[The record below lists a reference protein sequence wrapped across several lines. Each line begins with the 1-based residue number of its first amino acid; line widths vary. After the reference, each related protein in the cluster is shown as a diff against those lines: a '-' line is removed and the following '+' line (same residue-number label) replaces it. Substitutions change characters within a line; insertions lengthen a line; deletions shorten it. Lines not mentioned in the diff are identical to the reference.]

1 MSKNNMS
8 TWKLV
13 IKVIAAIATAILGV
27 LVGKGGADEA

>member
-1 MSKNNMS
+1 MS

-27 LVGKGGADEA
+27 LVGKGGPDEA